1 MVEFTFNI
9 VLPAE
14 AHKGS
19 SRDDL
24 LRPRL
29 SRIVRYNVS
38 MDQPLILSRTEE
50 HIRKLLAGDCSGHDW
65 WHIDRVR
72 RVALTIAREEHA
84 DLFLVELAAL
94 LHDVA
99 DWKFAGGDEKAGPAA
114 ARKWLEKVEA
124 DRPTTDHV
132 CRIVAQL
139 SFKGAG
145 VATPMDSLEGACV
158 QDADRLEALGA
169 IGIARTFAYGG
180 WKGQPIHDPE
190 LPPQMHGTFAEYKQN
205 KGTTINHFYEK
216 LLLLQ
221 DRMNTAAGK
230 RLAQARHNFMEQFL
244 QQFFGEWDGE
254 R

>member
-1 MVEFTFNI
+1 MNRSDILART
-9 VLPAE
+9 AE
-14 AHKGS
+14 HV
-19 SRDDL
+19 RNL
-24 LRPRL
+24 L
-29 SRIVRYNVS
+29 N
-38 MDQPLILSRTEE
+38 
-50 HIRKLLAGDCSGHDW
+50 GDSAGHDW

-72 RVALTIAREEHA
+72 SVALTIAREENA

-99 DWKFAGGDEKAGPAA
+99 DWKFAGGDEAAGPAA
-114 ARKWLEKVEA
+114 ARKWLESLEVDE
-124 DRPTTDHV
+124 PIIDHV
-132 CRIVAQL
+132 CRIIGQL

-180 WKGQPIHDPE
+180 WKGQALHDPN
-190 LPPQMHGTFAEYKQN
+190 LPPQPHGTFTEYKQN

-221 DRMNTAAGK
+221 DRMNTDAGK
-230 RLAQARHNFMEQFL
+230 RLAQARHEFMERYL
-244 QQFFGEWDGE
+244 EQFFAEWNGEK
-254 R
+254 